1 MTTPSA
7 NRDSA
12 TALTGS
18 LGRPRRRSMTVAL
31 VGADG
36 AGKSSISREVEAAD
50 LPAPVKIIYMGVNLE
65 ASSLM
70 LPTTRLLV
78 AVKRRH
84 GGRPDMVATSLQSD
98 SEGSARPLARARR
111 AVRNTARLAAWT
123 TEEWL
128 RLLVAAAYKY
138 QGNIVVFDRHFL
150 ADYAF
155 VGTDGAEQT
164 TWGAKAHVWM
174 LRHAYPKPD
183 LVICLDAPADVLYAR
198 KPEASVVWLEQR
210 RQQYLRLG
218 SIVPDFVVVDV
229 DRPFAEV
236 KAEVVHLITTR
247 WRETST

>member
-1 MTTPSA
+1 
-7 NRDSA
+7 
-12 TALTGS
+12 
-18 LGRPRRRSMTVAL
+18 MTVAL

-36 AGKSSISREVEAAD
+36 AGKSTISREVEAAD
-50 LPAPVKIIYMGVNLE
+50 LPVPVKIMYMGVNLE

-84 GGRPDMVATSLQSD
+84 GRRPDMVATSLQSD
-98 SEGSARPLARARR
+98 SEGSARPLGRARR
-111 AVRNTARLAAWT
+111 AVRNTARLAVWT

-128 RLLVAAAYKY
+128 RLIVATAYRY
-138 QGNIVVFDRHFL
+138 RGNIVVFDRHFL

-155 VGTDGAEQT
+155 VGADSADET

-183 LVICLDAPADVLYAR
+183 LVICLDAPGDVLYAR
-198 KPEASVVWLEQR
+198 KPETSVDWLEQR

-229 DRPFAEV
+229 DRPFTEV
-236 KAEVVHLITTR
+236 KAEVVRLITTR
-247 WRETST
+247 WRERST